1 MSFRLRAALSPCGI
15 AAKLETSKEKSKEK
29 GRIFQDF
36 YRKSH
41 SKADYEIFLK
51 KHNLG
56 VSNCSFS
63 LGLLLSLY

>member
-41 SKADYEIFLK
+41 SKAAKAYKQALEQCYI
-51 KHNLG
+51 
-56 VSNCSFS
+56 
-63 LGLLLSLY
+63 